1 MKEEIPE
8 IWRASNLG
16 MITGPIATHPV
27 VRTHAEP
34 PAAPTA
40 PLGGALGEDTAEMCV
55 FETNG
60 YDKERDY
67 CIPEDETGAAAQGVY
82 VSLVK
87 NPERFTGYSGEHAHA
102 VWREIYRENCFEM
115 QTLATREEEE
125 EEVVQEKGM
134 SGGTAMS
141 DLEAVMSGRT
151 KGLRVS
157 GATLQQEYNQLRL
170 DNTCL
175 EKRVFWRLISGMH
188 TSISTHLCWDY
199 LNQTTGKWVLLLLSV
214 Y

>member
-1 MKEEIPE
+1 
-8 IWRASNLG
+8 
-16 MITGPIATHPV
+16 MITGPIATHPIV
-27 VRTHAEP
+27 HTNSE
-34 PAAPTA
+34 PAAATA

-115 QTLATREEEE
+115 QTQDTQEEEK
-125 EEVVQEKGM
+125 EEVQDKES
-134 SGGTAMS
+134 SGGSAMS
-141 DLEAVMSGRT
+141 DLEAVM
-151 KGLRVS
+151 
-157 GATLQQEYNQLRL
+157 
-170 DNTCL
+170 
-175 EKRVFWRLISGMH
+175 
-188 TSISTHLCWDY
+188 
-199 LNQTTGKWVLLLLSV
+199 
-214 Y
+214 